1 MDIPT
6 MSVDVSNNNHHQY
19 GGGGGDDDHSLS
31 SIGMRSVATKDNNFM
46 SSESLLN
53 ATHGHK
59 TSNNT
64 NASDNNFVDTTNNNN
79 TTEAEDAVTAE
90 AENAVTTERQLLY
103 KENAAK
109 LQSVLWVI
117 RIDTVMH
124 YFILCLLTISIPF
137 IHSSN
142 D

>member
-1 MDIPT
+1 MMDIPT

-19 GGGGGDDDHSLS
+19 GGGDDDHSLS

-59 TSNNT
+59 TNTNT

-109 LQSVLWVI
+109 LQSVL
-117 RIDTVMH
+117 
-124 YFILCLLTISIPF
+124 
-137 IHSSN
+137 
-142 D
+142 